1 MGLLIYIFIW
11 HSLDSR
17 RDSLLPSRS
26 ADRNVFTLTPPKST
40 GSNSLTPARTSAS
53 LLRTTSLKRERPLST
68 LDSEL
73 RPGTPPSVRDVTP
86 VPEEG
91 REPETPVCLPRSSGW
106 EDLEFSEDSSVS
118 TERPRRSLLPSTD
131 RCTSEPRVTC
141 TRTRTSS
148 SSPSTRI
155 RLTRSV
161 KESSRPRER
170 PDVPRTPSERRRDPP
185 ARPPSRREPRPPPNS
200 DRLDFATP
208 RETTGPAMT
217 IWV

>member
-40 GSNSLTPARTSAS
+40 RSNSLTPARTSAS

-86 VPEEG
+86 VPE
-91 REPETPVCLPRSSGW
+91 

-155 RLTRSV
+155 RLIRSV

-185 ARPPSRREPRPPPNS
+185 ARLPSRKVPRPPPPS
-200 DRLDFATP
+200 D
-208 RETTGPAMT
+208 
-217 IWV
+217 